1 MKEWENFLQKQENI
15 FGKTTID
22 QWLRTLVIQKFDAC
36 NLYLQAKDFFQ
47 INWFEEHIRNIAKNE
62 FFNANGRL
70 IKIHLRIATD
80 RTASH
85 QKEESFFP
93 FDKLDTFS
101 TFDNFICSKEN
112 ESTLGILKKIV
123 LNLSTH
129 HSVITPIYLYGPS
142 GSGKTHLMMG
152 FAKVCQSYNYR
163 VGYVKAETFSAH
175 VVSAIRLGKMKEFR
189 TLYRLVDI
197 LLIDN
202 IHYVSGKISTEEELF
217 HTFNELHNRQKLIVF
232 SSHIPPYLLQ
242 NMEERLVSR
251 LEWGLL
257 LHINS
262 LSGKDLHILAKQTC
276 KNLFLNIDEAGIE
289 LLCEQFPT
297 AYFLTLACNA
307 IALRLRNA
315 RGSPISLDTIRQI
328 TKDLIQK
335 QKKCSLDY
343 EKILT
348 EVSRFYE
355 IPKKDIVGRSQ
366 QKESLIPRQ
375 VAMYLCRDILD
386 LTYSQ
391 IGRIFSRDHT
401 TVIASI
407 KRIQQEASL
416 FLQPISSI
424 KKSLENTYF

>member
-1 MKEWENFLQKQENI
+1 MKEWENFLQKQEKI

-80 RTASH
+80 TTASH
-85 QKEESFFP
+85 EKEESFFP
-93 FDKLDTFS
+93 FDKLDTSS

-129 HSVITPIYLYGPS
+129 QSVITPIYLYGPS

-152 FAKVCQSYNYR
+152 FAKVCQGYNYR
-163 VGYVKAETFSAH
+163 ISYVKAETFSAH

-232 SSHIPPYLLQ
+232 CSHIPPYLLQ

-257 LHINS
+257 LHINV

-276 KNLFLNIDEAGIE
+276 KNLFLNVDEAGIGF
-289 LLCEQFPT
+289 LCEQFPT

-307 IALRLRNA
+307 IAFRLRNA
-315 RGSPISLDTIRQI
+315 MGSPISLDTIRQI

-407 KRIQQEASL
+407 KRIQQETSL

-424 KKSLENTYF
+424 KKSLKNTYF

>member
-1 MKEWENFLQKQENI
+1 MKEWENFLQRQENI

-22 QWLRTLVIQKFDAC
+22 QWLRTLTIQKFDAC

-70 IKIHLRIATD
+70 IKIHLQIATD
-80 RTASH
+80 TTALH
-85 QKEESFFP
+85 EKEESFFP
-93 FDKLDTFS
+93 FDKLDTSS
-101 TFDNFICSKEN
+101 TFDNFISSKEN
-112 ESTLGILKKIV
+112 ESTLGILKKILV
-123 LNLSTH
+123 NISAQK
-129 HSVITPIYLYGPS
+129 SVVTPIYLYGPS

-152 FAKVCQSYNYR
+152 FAKLCQGYNYR
-163 VGYVKAETFSAH
+163 VCYVKAETFSAH
-175 VVSAIRLGKMKEFR
+175 VVSAIRLGKMREFR
-189 TLYRLVDI
+189 MLYRLVDI

-202 IHYVSGKISTEEELF
+202 IHYISGKISTEEELF
-217 HTFNELHNRQKLIVF
+217 HTFNELHNHQKLIIF

-242 NMEERLVSR
+242 DMEDRLVSR

-257 LHINS
+257 LYINS
-262 LSGKDLHILAKQTC
+262 LFSEDLHTLAKQTC
-276 KNLFLNIDEAGIE
+276 KNLFLNINDAGIQF
-289 LLCEQFPT
+289 LCEQFSN

-307 IALRLRNA
+307 LALRLSNEVA
-315 RGSPISLDTIRQI
+315 SPISLNTIKQI
-328 TKDLIQK
+328 TKDLIHK
-335 QKKCSLDY
+335 QKRSSLDY

-366 QKESLIPRQ
+366 QKESVIPRQ
-375 VAMYLCRDILD
+375 VAMYLCRDILE

-401 TVIASI
+401 TVMATI
-407 KRIQQEASL
+407 KRIQQETSL

>member
-1 MKEWENFLQKQENI
+1 MKEWENFLQRQENI

-22 QWLRTLVIQKFDAC
+22 QWLRTLTIQKFDAC

-70 IKIHLRIATD
+70 IKIHLQIATD
-80 RTASH
+80 TTALH
-85 QKEESFFP
+85 EKEESFFP
-93 FDKLDTFS
+93 FDKLDTSS
-101 TFDNFICSKEN
+101 TFDNFISSKEN
-112 ESTLGILKKIV
+112 ESTLGILKKILV
-123 LNLSTH
+123 NLSAQK
-129 HSVITPIYLYGPS
+129 SVVTPIYLYGPS

-152 FAKVCQSYNYR
+152 FAKLCQGYNYR
-163 VGYVKAETFSAH
+163 VCYVKAETFSAH
-175 VVSAIRLGKMKEFR
+175 VVSAIRLGKMREFR
-189 TLYRLVDI
+189 MLYRLVDI

-202 IHYVSGKISTEEELF
+202 IHYISGKISTEEELF
-217 HTFNELHNRQKLIVF
+217 HTFNELHNRQKLIIF

-242 NMEERLVSR
+242 DMEDRLVSR

-257 LHINS
+257 LYINS
-262 LSGKDLHILAKQTC
+262 LFNEDLHTLAKQTC
-276 KNLFLNIDEAGIE
+276 KNLFLNINDAGIQF
-289 LLCEQFPT
+289 LCEQFSN

-307 IALRLRNA
+307 LALRLSNEVA
-315 RGSPISLDTIRQI
+315 SPISLNTIKQI
-328 TKDLIQK
+328 TKDLIHK
-335 QKKCSLDY
+335 QKRSSLDY

-355 IPKKDIVGRSQ
+355 IPKKDIIGRSQ
-366 QKESLIPRQ
+366 QKESVIPRQ
-375 VAMYLCRDILD
+375 VAMYLCRDILE

-401 TVIASI
+401 TVMATI
-407 KRIQQEASL
+407 KRIQQETSL
-416 FLQPISSI
+416 FLQPICSI

>member
-22 QWLRTLVIQKFDAC
+22 QWLRTLTIQKFDAC

-47 INWFEEHIRNIAKNE
+47 INWFEEHIRSIAKNE

-70 IKIHLRIATD
+70 IKIHLQIATD
-80 RTASH
+80 TTALH
-85 QKEESFFP
+85 EKEESFFP
-93 FDKLDTFS
+93 FDKLDTSS
-101 TFDNFICSKEN
+101 TFDNFISSKEN
-112 ESTLGILKKIV
+112 ESTLGILKKILV
-123 LNLSTH
+123 NLSAQK
-129 HSVITPIYLYGPS
+129 SVVTPIYLYGPS

-152 FAKVCQSYNYR
+152 FAKLCQGYNYR
-163 VGYVKAETFSAH
+163 VCYVKAETFSAH

-189 TLYRLVDI
+189 ILYRLVDI

-202 IHYVSGKISTEEELF
+202 IHYISGKISTEEELF

-242 NMEERLVSR
+242 DMEDRLVSR

-262 LSGKDLHILAKQTC
+262 LFSEDLHILAKQTC
-276 KNLFLNIDEAGIE
+276 KNLFLNINDAGIQF
-289 LLCEQFPT
+289 LCQQFSN

-307 IALRLRNA
+307 LALRLSNGI
-315 RGSPISLDTIRQI
+315 GSPISLDTIRQI

-335 QKKCSLDY
+335 QKRCSLDY
-343 EKILT
+343 EKIIT
-348 EVSRFYE
+348 EVSRYYE
-355 IPKKDIVGRSQ
+355 IPKKDIIGRSQ

-375 VAMYLCRDILD
+375 VAMYLCRDILE

-401 TVIASI
+401 TVMASI
-407 KRIQQEASL
+407 KRIQQETSS

>member
-1 MKEWENFLQKQENI
+1 MKEWENFLQRQENI

-22 QWLRTLVIQKFDAC
+22 QWLRTLTIQKFDAC

-70 IKIHLRIATD
+70 IKIHLQIATD
-80 RTASH
+80 ITALH
-85 QKEESFFP
+85 EKEESFFP
-93 FDKLDTFS
+93 FDKLDTSS
-101 TFDNFICSKEN
+101 TFDNFISSKEN
-112 ESTLGILKKIV
+112 ESTLGILKKILV
-123 LNLSTH
+123 NLSAQK
-129 HSVITPIYLYGPS
+129 SVVTPIYLYGPS

-152 FAKVCQSYNYR
+152 FAKLCQGYNYR
-163 VGYVKAETFSAH
+163 VCYVKAETFSAH
-175 VVSAIRLGKMKEFR
+175 VVSAIRLGKMREFR
-189 TLYRLVDI
+189 MLYRLVDI

-202 IHYVSGKISTEEELF
+202 IHYISGKISTEEELF
-217 HTFNELHNRQKLIVF
+217 HTFNELHNRQKLIIF

-242 NMEERLVSR
+242 DMEDRLVSR

-257 LHINS
+257 LYINS
-262 LSGKDLHILAKQTC
+262 LFSEDLHTLAKQTC
-276 KNLFLNIDEAGIE
+276 KNLFLNINDAGIQF
-289 LLCEQFPT
+289 LCEQFSN

-307 IALRLRNA
+307 LALRLSNEVA
-315 RGSPISLDTIRQI
+315 SPISLDTIKQI
-328 TKDLIQK
+328 TKDLIHK
-335 QKKCSLDY
+335 QKRSSLDY

-366 QKESLIPRQ
+366 QKESVIPRQ
-375 VAMYLCRDILD
+375 VAMYLCRDILE

-401 TVIASI
+401 TVMATI
-407 KRIQQEASL
+407 KRIQQETSL

>member
-1 MKEWENFLQKQENI
+1 MKEWENFLQRQENI

-22 QWLRTLVIQKFDAC
+22 QWLRTLTIQKFDAC

-70 IKIHLRIATD
+70 IKIHLEIATD
-80 RTASH
+80 TTELH
-85 QKEESFFP
+85 EKEESFFP
-93 FDKLDTFS
+93 FDKLDTSS
-101 TFDNFICSKEN
+101 TFDNFISSKEN
-112 ESTLGILKKIV
+112 ESTLGILKKI
-123 LNLSTH
+123 LANLSAQK
-129 HSVITPIYLYGPS
+129 SVVTPIYLYGPS

-152 FAKVCQSYNYR
+152 FAKLCQSYNYR
-163 VGYVKAETFSAH
+163 ICYVKAETFSAH

-189 TLYRLVDI
+189 MLYRLVDI

-202 IHYVSGKISTEEELF
+202 IHYISGKISTEEELF
-217 HTFNELHNRQKLIVF
+217 HTFNELHNRQKLIIF

-242 NMEERLVSR
+242 EMEDRLVSR

-257 LHINS
+257 LYINS
-262 LSGKDLHILAKQTC
+262 LFSEDLHTLAKQTC
-276 KNLFLNIDEAGIE
+276 KNLFLNINDAGIQF
-289 LLCEQFPT
+289 LCEQFSN

-307 IALRLRNA
+307 LALRLSNEVA
-315 RGSPISLDTIRQI
+315 SPISLDTIMQI
-328 TKDLIQK
+328 TKDLIHK
-335 QKKCSLDY
+335 QKRSSLDY

-366 QKESLIPRQ
+366 QKESVIPRQ
-375 VAMYLCRDILD
+375 VAMYLCRDILE

-401 TVIASI
+401 TVMANI
-407 KRIQQEASL
+407 KRIQKETSL
-416 FLQPISSI
+416 FLQSISSI